1 MRDESK
7 IDELVKTAVE
17 ADLKGLDFLAQF
29 SYAQLAEGYNGI
41 GPEFL
46 PPAVR
51 ERVSEILEIFE
62 PAALIHD
69 MRYFVGDGCRRCFYY
84 ANWEFQ
90 ENCRKL
96 ANRAYPWYSWKRYRA
111 RAVADMLANAVSSE
125 AGWIAWQEA
134 SEKHAAKE
142 AK

>member
-1 MRDESK
+1 MKEGKLDA
-7 IDELVKTAVE
+7 LVKIAVE
-17 ADLKGLDFLAQF
+17 ADLKGLDFLSQF

-46 PPAVR
+46 PPRVR
-51 ERVSEILEIFE
+51 DRVSEILEIFE

-69 MRYFVGDGCRRCFYY
+69 MRYSVGDGCRRCFNY

-90 ENCRKL
+90 ENCRRL

-111 RAVADMLANAVSSE
+111 RAVADWLVDAVSSE

-134 SEKHAAKE
+134 SERREAKE